1 MAKSVSQVRVA
12 VLVGHLDVV
21 LGALIAVEVRVH
33 WSCIS
38 LLHPVL
44 DVRWSR
50 VVVVEHRLADPS
62 FLVAEH
68 VVRRQ
73 IVVFVAMILH
83 ERHLGWEVV
92 P

>member
-1 MAKSVSQVRVA
+1 
-12 VLVGHLDVV
+12 LT
-21 LGALIAVEVRVH
+21 
-33 WSCIS
+33 
-38 LLHPVL
+38 
-44 DVRWSR
+44 
-50 VVVVEHRLADPS
+50 DPS

-73 IVVFVAMILH
+73 IVVLVAMILH